1 MKTISLDALKAAIQN
16 AAAQHG
22 ERGALHAKAVMM
34 NDCLVV
40 DGDGNPI
47 APDAIDVVLQP
58 AAAGAP
64 MEDAADT
71 APATDA
77 VAKAV
82 RSEIR
87 AAIADNGIAVRKG
100 ISIPTQ
106 DNDLPRSYGGRVKSF
121 KDERTAYRF
130 GRFLFAAAGHSKSA
144 EWCNRNGLNMKAHSE
159 GVNSQGGFLVP
170 DEFEATLINL
180 REVYGV
186 ARRNCKVYPMSRDTL
201 NIPRRTAGLTAYW
214 TGESAAIT
222 ESTVTLSNVSLV
234 AKKLS
239 CLTTTTNELAEDS
252 IIPIADMV
260 ADEIAWEF
268 ARKEDDALFNG
279 DGTTTYGGIVGLK
292 NALGAASIIDSA
304 AATGDLTTAISAS
317 VASKWFAALPAYA
330 LTPNAKIYCHKAVY
344 HAVFERIAQTVGGA
358 TAAETYNGTRE
369 YRFYGYPV
377 EFVQGMSSAVTSG
390 TDGVHIA
397 YVGDMSLA
405 AAFGDRRQVTLR
417 TSDSALNAFEQ
428 DELAIRG
435 TERVDIV
442 VHGTGDASTAGP
454 IIALTR

>member
-1 MKTISLDALKAAIQN
+1 MKTMTIDNFKAAIQN

-34 NDCLVV
+34 NDCMIV
-40 DGDGNPI
+40 DADGNPI

-58 AAAGAP
+58 AMAAAP
-64 MEDAADT
+64 MEDSADT
-71 APATDA
+71 SPAADA

-87 AAIADNGIAVRKG
+87 AAIADNSVPVRKG
-100 ISIPTQ
+100 ISVPS
-106 DNDLPRSYGGRVKSF
+106 DDAMRPYGGRVKSF

-144 EWCNRNGLNMKAHSE
+144 DWCNRNGLNLKAHSE

-180 REVYGV
+180 REQFGV
-186 ARRNCKVYPMSRDTL
+186 ARANCKVYPMSRDTL
-201 NIPRRTAGLTAYW
+201 NIPRRIGGLTSYW
-214 TGESAAIT
+214 TGETAATT
-222 ESTVTLSNVSLV
+222 ESTLTLSNVSLV

-239 CLTTTTNELAEDS
+239 ALTTTSNELAEDS

-279 DGTTTYGGIVGLK
+279 DGSSTYGGIVGLK
-292 NALGAASIIDSA
+292 NALGAASIVDSGVTTSALSTITA
-304 AATGDLTTAISAS
+304 ASISG
-317 VASKWFAALPAYA
+317 WFAAVPAYA

-344 HAVFERIAQTVGGA
+344 HSVFERIAHTAGGA
-358 TAAETYNGTRE
+358 TVAESVNGTRE
-369 YRFYGYPV
+369 FRFYGYPV
-377 EFVQGMSSAVTSG
+377 VFVQGMSSVTGTG

-397 YVGDMSLA
+397 YIGDLAQA
-405 AAFGDRRQVTLR
+405 AAFGDRRQVTIR

-442 VHGTGDASTAGP
+442 VHGTGDATTAGP

>member
-1 MKTISLDALKAAIQN
+1 MKTISLDTLKTAIQN

-40 DGDGNPI
+40 DADGNPI

-58 AAAGAP
+58 AAAAAP
-64 MEDAADT
+64 MEDSADT
-71 APATDA
+71 APAADA

-87 AAIADNGIAVRKG
+87 AAIADNSVPVRKG
-100 ISIPTQ
+100 ISVPS
-106 DNDLPRSYGGRVKSF
+106 DDAMRPYGGRVKSF

-144 EWCNRNGLNMKAHSE
+144 EWCNRNGLNLKAHSE

-170 DEFEATLINL
+170 DEFEASLINL
-180 REVYGV
+180 REMYGV
-186 ARRNCKVYPMSRDTL
+186 ARANCKVYPMSRDTL
-201 NIPRRTAGLTAYW
+201 NIPRRVGGLTSYW
-214 TGESAAIT
+214 TGETAAVT
-222 ESTVTLSNVSLV
+222 ESTMTLSNVSLV

-239 CLTTTTNELAEDS
+239 ALTTTSNELAEDS

-279 DGTTTYGGIVGLK
+279 DGSTSFGGIVGLR

-304 AATGDLTTAISAS
+304 AATGDLTTAITAA

-344 HAVFERIAQTVGGA
+344 HAVFERISHTAGGA
-358 TAAETYNGTRE
+358 TTAEVSNGIRE

-377 EFVQGMSSAVTSG
+377 VFVQGMNSAITSG
-390 TDGVHIA
+390 TDGAHIA
-397 YVGDMSLA
+397 YVGDLAQA
-405 AAFGDRRQVTLR
+405 AAFGDRRQVTIR

>member
-144 EWCNRNGLNMKAHSE
+144 EWCNRNGLNIKAHSE

-214 TGESAAIT
+214 TGESAATT

-239 CLTTTTNELAEDS
+239 CLTTTSNELAEDS

-292 NALGAASIIDSA
+292 NALGAASIVDSGA
-304 AATGDLTTAISAS
+304 STSALSTITASSISS
-317 VASKWFAALPAYA
+317 WFAAVPAYA

-344 HAVFERIAQTVGGA
+344 HALFERISHTAGGA
-358 TAAETYNGTRE
+358 TVAETMNGSRE
-369 YRFYGYPV
+369 FRFYGYPV
-377 EFVQGMSSAVTSG
+377 EFVQGMSSVIG
-390 TDGVHIA
+390 TGVDGVHIA
-397 YVGDMSLA
+397 YIGDMGLA

-428 DELAIRG
+428 DELAIRS

-442 VHGTGDASTAGP
+442 VHGTGDATTAGP

>member
-1 MKTISLDALKAAIQN
+1 MKTMTIDNFKAAIQN

-34 NDCLVV
+34 NDCMIV
-40 DGDGNPI
+40 DADGNPI
-47 APDAIDVVLQP
+47 APDAMDVVLQP
-58 AAAGAP
+58 AMAAAP
-64 MEDAADT
+64 MEDSADT
-71 APATDA
+71 SSAADA

-87 AAIADNGIAVRKG
+87 AAIADNSVPVRKG
-100 ISIPTQ
+100 ISVPSDDAIRP
-106 DNDLPRSYGGRVKSF
+106 YGGRVKSF

-144 EWCNRNGLNMKAHSE
+144 DWCNRNGLNLKAHSE

-170 DEFEATLINL
+170 DEFEATLISL
-180 REVYGV
+180 REQFGV
-186 ARRNCKVYPMSRDTL
+186 ARANCKVYPMSRDTL
-201 NIPRRTAGLTAYW
+201 NIPRRIGGLTSYW
-214 TGESAAIT
+214 TGETAATT
-222 ESTVTLSNVSLV
+222 ESTLTLSNVSLV

-239 CLTTTTNELAEDS
+239 ALTTTSNELAEDS
-252 IIPIADMV
+252 IIPIADLV
-260 ADEIAWEF
+260 ADEIAYEF

-279 DGTTTYGGIVGLK
+279 DGSSSYGGIVGLK
-292 NALGAASIIDSA
+292 NALGAASIIDSGVSTSALSTITA
-304 AATGDLTTAISAS
+304 ASISG
-317 VASKWFAALPAYA
+317 WFAAVPAYA

-344 HAVFERIAQTVGGA
+344 HSIFERISHTAGGA
-358 TAAETYNGTRE
+358 TVAESVNGTRE
-369 YRFYGYPV
+369 FRFYGYPV
-377 EFVQGMSSAVTSG
+377 VFVQGMSSVTGTG

-397 YVGDMSLA
+397 YIGDLAQA
-405 AAFGDRRQVTLR
+405 AAFGDRRQVTIR

-442 VHGTGDASTAGP
+442 VHGTGDATTAGP

>member
-1 MKTISLDALKAAIQN
+1 MKTMTIDNFKAAIQN

-34 NDCLVV
+34 NDCMIV
-40 DGDGNPI
+40 DADGNPI

-58 AAAGAP
+58 AMAAAP
-64 MEDAADT
+64 MEDSADT
-71 APATDA
+71 APAADA

-87 AAIADNGIAVRKG
+87 AAIADNSVPVRKG
-100 ISIPTQ
+100 ISVPS
-106 DNDLPRSYGGRVKSF
+106 DDAMRPYGGRVKSF

-144 EWCNRNGLNMKAHSE
+144 DWCNRNGLNLKAHSE

-180 REVYGV
+180 REQFGV
-186 ARRNCKVYPMSRDTL
+186 ARANCKVYPMSRDTL
-201 NIPRRTAGLTAYW
+201 NIPRRIGGLTSYW
-214 TGESAAIT
+214 TGETAATT
-222 ESTVTLSNVSLV
+222 ESTLTLSNVSLV

-239 CLTTTTNELAEDS
+239 ALTTTSNELAEDS
-252 IIPIADMV
+252 IIPIADLV
-260 ADEIAWEF
+260 ADEIAYEF

-279 DGTTTYGGIVGLK
+279 DGSSSYGGIVGLK
-292 NALGAASIIDSA
+292 NALGAASIIDSGVSTSALSTITA
-304 AATGDLTTAISAS
+304 ASISG
-317 VASKWFAALPAYA
+317 WFAAVPAYA

-344 HAVFERIAQTVGGA
+344 HSIFERISHTAGGA
-358 TAAETYNGTRE
+358 TVAESVNGTRE
-369 YRFYGYPV
+369 FRFYGYPV
-377 EFVQGMSSAVTSG
+377 VFVQGMSSVTGTG

-397 YVGDMSLA
+397 YIGDLAQA
-405 AAFGDRRQVTLR
+405 AAFGDRRQVTIR

-442 VHGTGDASTAGP
+442 VHGTGDATTAGP

>member
-1 MKTISLDALKAAIQN
+1 MKTMTIDNFKAAIQN

-34 NDCLVV
+34 NDCMIV
-40 DGDGNPI
+40 DADGNPI

-58 AAAGAP
+58 AMAAAP
-64 MEDAADT
+64 MEDSADT
-71 APATDA
+71 SPAADA

-87 AAIADNGIAVRKG
+87 AAIADNSVPVRKG
-100 ISIPTQ
+100 ISVPS
-106 DNDLPRSYGGRVKSF
+106 DDAMRPYGGRVKSF

-144 EWCNRNGLNMKAHSE
+144 DWCNRNGLNLKAHSE

-180 REVYGV
+180 REQFGV
-186 ARRNCKVYPMSRDTL
+186 ARANCKVYPMSRDTL
-201 NIPRRTAGLTAYW
+201 NIPRRIGGLTSYW
-214 TGESAAIT
+214 TGETAATT
-222 ESTVTLSNVSLV
+222 ESTLTLSNVSLV

-239 CLTTTTNELAEDS
+239 ALTTTSNELAEDS

-279 DGTTTYGGIVGLK
+279 DGSSTYGGIVGLK
-292 NALGAASIIDSA
+292 NALGAASIVDSGVSTSALSTITA
-304 AATGDLTTAISAS
+304 ASISG
-317 VASKWFAALPAYA
+317 WFAAVPAYA

-344 HAVFERIAQTVGGA
+344 HSIFERISHTAGGA
-358 TAAETYNGTRE
+358 TVAESVNGTRE
-369 YRFYGYPV
+369 FRFYGYPV
-377 EFVQGMSSAVTSG
+377 VFVQGMSSVTG
-390 TDGVHIA
+390 TGVDGTHIA
-397 YVGDMSLA
+397 YIGDLAQA
-405 AAFGDRRQVTLR
+405 AAFGDRRQVTIR